1 MIWPNIW
8 QEPCQELEM
17 PKDETT
23 SGLKGLKE
31 SREEVDASSG
41 STSDTGSITD
51 VYKRWPV
58 VHLQE
63 GGTKGKA
70 SQRGLPEW
78 EFFGEVLKIDL
89 PF

>member
-1 MIWPNIW
+1 
-8 QEPCQELEM
+8 M

-51 VYKRWPV
+51 VYKR
-58 VHLQE
+58 
-63 GGTKGKA
+63 
-70 SQRGLPEW
+70 
-78 EFFGEVLKIDL
+78 
-89 PF
+89 